1 MPRVISMILKNDDGL
16 NYKVTMNIQLD
27 HDTLTAIVDHDTYR
41 QLTRGT
47 EFQQSISLLV
57 MLNQLMEEAHNAEV
71 ERMQLTPTQRQQA
84 LNKLATLRQDY
95 FRLNPPPGIDPDALR
110 IFCD

>member
-1 MPRVISMILKNDDGL
+1 
-16 NYKVTMNIQLD
+16 MNIQFD
-27 HDTLTAIVDHDTYR
+27 QDTLTAIVDHDTYR

-71 ERMQLTPTQRQQA
+71 ERMKLTPKQQQQA
-84 LNKLATLRQDY
+84 LNKLATFRQDY
-95 FRLNPPPGIDPDALR
+95 LKLNPPPGIDPDALQ

>member
-1 MPRVISMILKNDDGL
+1 MPRVVNVTLKNDDGL
-16 NYKVTMNIQLD
+16 NYQVSMNIQFD
-27 HDTLTAIVDHDTYR
+27 HDTLSAIVDHATYR
-41 QLTRGT
+41 RLTRGT
-47 EFQQSISLLV
+47 EFQQSLSLLV

-71 ERMQLTPTQRQQA
+71 ERMQLTPKQHQQA

-95 FRLNPPPGIDPDALR
+95 FRLNPPPGIDPDALQ